1 MRTNLGQL
9 LAVSRQETE
18 APSPARQRS
27 LTPTKTNHVKLGAD
41 SSPVELSDE
50 MLETLIEAS

>member
-1 MRTNLGQL
+1 MKMNLGQL

-18 APSPARQRS
+18 APSPAGQRL
-27 LTPTKTNHVKLGAD
+27 LTPADNHVKLGAD
-41 SSPVELSDE
+41 PSPVQLSDE

>member
-1 MRTNLGQL
+1 MKMNLGQL

-18 APSPARQRS
+18 APSPAGQRS
-27 LTPTKTNHVKLGAD
+27 LTPADNHVKLGAD
-41 SSPVELSDE
+41 PSPVQLSDE